1 MLSGRCKNMIV
12 TEGGK
17 NVYPEEIEDSF
28 QLETEIQQITVQGYI
43 ADESKKSEELEAL
56 IYPSDVL
63 FTNLGKSRD
72 DKSAETTAA
81 VKKRIQEIVDR
92 INKNLQ
98 PYQRITNIEVLDEP
112 LEMTTTLK
120 VKRKYKK

>member
-1 MLSGRCKNMIV
+1 MSNDNIHF
-12 TEGGK
+12 
-17 NVYPEEIEDSF
+17 N
-28 QLETEIQQITVQGYI
+28 
-43 ADESKKSEELEAL
+43 KKEAL
-56 IYPSDVL
+56 RYFRAQS
-63 FTNLGKSRD
+63 D

-112 LEMTTTLK
+112 IEMTTTLK